1 MSRSPRIT
9 PEQLDALQGKANPKG
24 PLVVLRGGG
33 WHWTRKPSDEDQVE
47 RACLTIADWHRW
59 GALADLAPRGRQVL
73 SAEEHKR
80 AVRIAIEEVR
90 ARGLVG
96 LYYRTSTKARSRNS
110 LGTPDYHFARIDGG
124 VTGVEF
130 KGPGTPLR
138 VNQAILA
145 EIGASIIIGPDD
157 LDKFAEML

>member
-1 MSRSPRIT
+1 MSKAPRMT
-9 PEQLDALQGKANPKG
+9 QEQLDAIQGKANPKG

-33 WHWTRKPSDEDQVE
+33 WHWTRKPADENDVE
-47 RACLTIADWHRW
+47 RACLTIAGWYRW
-59 GALADLAPRGRQVL
+59 GALADLAPRGRQVMP
-73 SAEEHKR
+73 AEEHAR

-96 LYYRTSTKARSRNS
+96 LYYRTSAKARSRNA

-124 VTGVEF
+124 VIGVEF
-130 KGPGTPLR
+130 KGPNTPTR

-145 EIGASIIIGPDD
+145 ELGASIIIGPDD
-157 LDKFAEML
+157 LDRFVEML